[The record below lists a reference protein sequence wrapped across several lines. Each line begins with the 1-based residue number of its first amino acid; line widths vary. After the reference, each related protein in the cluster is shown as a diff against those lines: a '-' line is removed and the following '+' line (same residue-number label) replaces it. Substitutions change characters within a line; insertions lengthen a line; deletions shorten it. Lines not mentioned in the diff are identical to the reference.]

1 MAERH
6 GGRSGSR
13 DARGGTRRD
22 QEIEGRLKGTKQ
34 LIDFKA
40 KKKKI

>member
-6 GGRSGSR
+6 GGRSGSK

-22 QEIEGRLKGTKQ
+22 QEIEKSLKTIKDLLILIRL
-34 LIDFKA
+34 
-40 KKKKI
+40 